1 VYNTNNNQLD
11 IRRGDI
17 FLVKMNNV
25 EKDSCIQG
33 GNKRPCIII
42 SNDKANRFSPVI
54 SIAPFTSQLNKS
66 KLPTHI
72 KLDYI
77 SCGLEKDSIALFE
90 QIMPIDKNNLV
101 RKVGRCPDELMQR
114 IDMAIMIQM
123 GIIDDNKVDKIID
136 TIHSIDERANDIGFD
151 IEDASYRAKLISDLK
166 VYSEQLNCN
175 YLDLLSRKQNNNRY
189 KNAI

>member
-1 VYNTNNNQLD
+1 MYNTKSNQLD
-11 IRRGDI
+11 IHRGDI
-17 FLVKMNNV
+17 FLVKMNEV
-25 EKDSCIQG
+25 GKDSCIQG
-33 GNKRPCIII
+33 GDKRPCIIV
-42 SNDKANRFSPVI
+42 SNNKANYFSPVI
-54 SIAPFTSQLNKS
+54 SIAPFTSQLNKN

-90 QIMPIDKNNLV
+90 QIMPIDKNKLV

-123 GIIDDNKVDKIID
+123 GIIDDNKVDEIIE

-151 IEDASYRAKLISDLK
+151 IEDASYRDKLITDLK
-166 VYSEQLNCN
+166 IYSEQLNCN
-175 YLDLLSRKQNNNRY
+175 YLDLLNKRQNTRY
-189 KNAI
+189 KNVV